1 MDTYI
6 SIDQG
11 TTSSRAILFGED
23 GSILKTCQME
33 FEQIYPK
40 PGWVEHNPEEIW
52 ETTKSVLKDLYHSNI
67 TKNIKLEA
75 LELQIRER
83 QQSCGIKKLESHFTM
98 QLFGKIEELQIF
110 VSL

>member
-52 ETTKSVLKDLYHSNI
+52 ETTKSVLKDLYHSDIAKKHKIRGIGI
-67 TKNIKLEA
+67 TN
-75 LELQIRER
+75 QRETTIY
-83 QQSCGIKKLESHFTM
+83 GIKNLESQFTM
-98 QLFGKIEELQIF
+98 QLFGKTEELQIF

>member
-52 ETTKSVLKDLYHSNI
+52 ETTS
-67 TKNIKLEA
+67 
-75 LELQIRER
+75 
-83 QQSCGIKKLESHFTM
+83 
-98 QLFGKIEELQIF
+98 LF
-110 VSL
+110 

>member
-52 ETTKSVLKDLYHSNI
+52 ETTKSVLKRFISFRY
-67 TKNIKLEA
+67 
-75 LELQIRER
+75 
-83 QQSCGIKKLESHFTM
+83 CKKT
-98 QLFGKIEELQIF
+98 
-110 VSL
+110 